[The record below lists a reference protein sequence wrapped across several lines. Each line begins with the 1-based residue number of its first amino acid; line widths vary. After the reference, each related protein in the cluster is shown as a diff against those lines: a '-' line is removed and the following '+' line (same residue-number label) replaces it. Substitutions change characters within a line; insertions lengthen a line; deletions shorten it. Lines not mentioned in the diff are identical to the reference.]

1 MVRRADSGTSTLG
14 GSHDS
19 PDFRAIA
26 GLKSSQMDIP
36 SRSFESGGN
45 SRRIHNRVSEDAD
58 IFRIAARSKTQAEG
72 LVIGPP
78 CYITHYLDEVLSRI
92 PKDLRLISKT
102 IAQLMTDGSLHLARA
117 ANALGV
123 SPRTLQWRLKSYRI
137 DFKELVEDTLRS
149 FHCRKFD
156 YIHACS
162 HLTVSTVLA
171 CLRQG
176 FCH

>member
-72 LVIGPP
+72 LVTGPP

-117 ANALGV
+117 PMRWA
-123 SPRTLQWRLKSYRI
+123 
-137 DFKELVEDTLRS
+137 
-149 FHCRKFD
+149 
-156 YIHACS
+156 
-162 HLTVSTVLA
+162 
-171 CLRQG
+171 
-176 FCH
+176 